1 MTGFGPRADRQAQPD
16 RDPAVDATATVGTWA
31 SQQAY
36 RLGREHGA
44 AAEHAR
50 VLDPKAG
57 YDLGHD
63 VGYSA
68 DTEHRAYVHQVMRGF
83 EHGSQA
89 RQELAQR
96 LLEQSKPAP
105 RAATPQPQPE
115 LEAGDRGCWPEAAYS
130 RDRAKAATGG
140 VFISKVKERS
150 W

>member
-115 LEAGDRGCWPEAAYS
+115 LEAEA
-130 RDRAKAATGG
+130 G
-140 VFISKVKERS
+140 
-150 W
+150 